1 MKPLFDSELFSFI
14 GSSDD
19 CILVHCRKCGQ
30 QATVELS
37 TPPDSPMLRATCS
50 ACSNHRSFTFA
61 NMSQNASM
69 TAAAS

>member
-19 CILVHCRKCGQ
+19 CILVHCRKCGH

-37 TPPDSPMLRATCS
+37 TRTDGATLRATCPECNNSRTFIFSNVIKS
-50 ACSNHRSFTFA
+50 AA
-61 NMSQNASM
+61 M
-69 TAAAS
+69 TA